1 MKHPNPTAINY
12 PYYHDGIAFHSASE
26 FQAHLDKDTATA
38 PVAQA
43 SGRRAGRKVAA
54 SGAEAASNVDELAAG
69 LADAAVG
76 DDDQTDEA
84 E

>member
-26 FQAHLDKDTATA
+26 FQAHLDKDKATA
-38 PVAQA
+38 PGAQA
-43 SGRRAGRKVAA
+43 SGRRAGRKTAA
-54 SGAEAASNVDELAAG
+54 GGTDAASNVEELAAG

-76 DDDQTDEA
+76 DDDQINEA